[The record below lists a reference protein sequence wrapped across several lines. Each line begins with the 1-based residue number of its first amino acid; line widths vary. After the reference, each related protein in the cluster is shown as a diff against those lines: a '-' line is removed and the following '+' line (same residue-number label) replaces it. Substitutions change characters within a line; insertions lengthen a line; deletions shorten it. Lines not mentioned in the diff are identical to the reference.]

1 MKKRKILMLTL
12 PLVGVATIVGSGF
25 SAWYFNET
33 AVGASATL
41 GVAVTELHATAGT
54 LTTTLPS
61 GAKVVLDQGG
71 ASKAADLK
79 ELIYV
84 ATESS
89 GNYTKVNSFDVTFS
103 IPTTSAAGLKDSNIS
118 ATLTLTP
125 IVDTILL
132 TYIDVTTSLIT
143 LNKTFT
149 LAADEIPGDGWTR
162 SIDGANT
169 LYTTTVSLPA
179 SNAGELFK
187 YKTGKKPTTVA
198 EYSAMET
205 ALSSVTNAIT
215 FTGSVTFN
223 VL

>member
-33 AVGASATL
+33 TVSDSATL
-41 GVAVTELHATAGT
+41 GVAVTELHVTAGT
-54 LTTTLPS
+54 LTIDLPV

-71 ASKAADLK
+71 ATKAADLK

-103 IPTTSAAGLKDSNIS
+103 IPTTSAAGLKDSNIT
-118 ATLTLTP
+118 ATLKLIPTVNPT
-125 IVDTILL
+125 LL

-149 LAADEIPGDGWTR
+149 LAADENPGDGWTR
-162 SIDGANT
+162 SISGDNT
-169 LYTTTVSLPA
+169 LYTTTVSLPE
-179 SNAGELFK
+179 SNAGTLFK
-187 YKTGKKPTTVA
+187 YKEGKKPTTVA
-198 EYSAMET
+198 AYNAMTT
-205 ALSSVTNAIT
+205 ALSSVTEAIT
-215 FTGSVTFN
+215 FSGSVTFSA
-223 VL
+223 

>member
-33 AVGASATL
+33 TVSTTAKL
-41 GVAVTELHATAGT
+41 GVAVTELHVTAGT
-54 LTTTLPS
+54 LTTTLPA

-71 ASKAADLK
+71 ATNAAALN

-89 GNYTKVNSFDVTFS
+89 GIYTKVNSFDVTFS

-125 IVDTILL
+125 TVHTTLSE
-132 TYIDVTTSLIT
+132 YIDVTTSSIT

-149 LAADEIPGDGWTR
+149 LAADENPGDGWTR
-162 SIDGANT
+162 STSGANT

-179 SNAGELFK
+179 SNAGTLFK
-187 YKTGKKPTTVA
+187 YKEGKKPTTVA
-198 EYSAMET
+198 AYGTMTE
-205 ALSSVTNAIT
+205 ALEHVTEAIT
-215 FTGSVTFN
+215 FTGSVTFSA
-223 VL
+223 

>member
-33 AVGASATL
+33 TVGTSATL

-71 ASKAADLK
+71 ATNAAALN

-84 ATESS
+84 ATESD
-89 GNYTKVNSFDVTFS
+89 GVYTKVNSFDVIFS

-125 IVDTILL
+125 IVHTTLL
-132 TYIDVTTSLIT
+132 EYIDVTISSIT

-149 LAADEIPGDGWTR
+149 LAANEEPGEGWTR

-179 SNAGELFK
+179 SNAGDLFK
-187 YKTGKKPTTVA
+187 YKEGKKPTTVTA
-198 EYSAMET
+198 YNAMTT
-205 ALSSVTNAIT
+205 ALSSVTKAIE

>member
-33 AVGASATL
+33 TVSTSAKL
-41 GVAVTELHATAGT
+41 GVAVTELHVTAGT
-54 LTTTLPS
+54 LTTTLPV

-71 ASKAADLK
+71 ATKVTDLT
-79 ELIYV
+79 ELIYI
-84 ATESS
+84 ATESG

-103 IPTTSAAGLKDSNIS
+103 IPTTSAAGLKDSGIK
-118 ATLTLTP
+118 ATLALTP
-125 IVDTILL
+125 TVNTTLS

-149 LAADEIPGDGWTR
+149 LAADETPGDGWTR
-162 SIDGANT
+162 SISGDNT

-179 SNAGELFK
+179 SNAGTLFK
-187 YKTGKKPTTVA
+187 YKEGKKPTTVA
-198 EYSAMET
+198 AYNAMTT
-205 ALSSVTNAIT
+205 ALSSVTEAIT
-215 FTGSVTFN
+215 FSGSVTFSA
-223 VL
+223 L

>member
-33 AVGASATL
+33 TVSDSATL
-41 GVAVTELHATAGT
+41 GVAVTELHVTAGT
-54 LTTTLPS
+54 LTIDLPV

-71 ASKAADLK
+71 ATKAADLK

-103 IPTTSAAGLKDSNIS
+103 IPTTSAAGLKDSGIK

-125 IVDTILL
+125 TVNPTLL

-149 LAADEIPGDGWTR
+149 LAADENPGDGWTR
-162 SIDGANT
+162 SISGDNT

-179 SNAGELFK
+179 SNAGTLFK
-187 YKTGKKPTTVA
+187 YKEGKKPTTVA
-198 EYSAMET
+198 AYNAMTT
-205 ALSSVTNAIT
+205 ALSSVTEAIT
-215 FTGSVTFN
+215 FSGSVTFSA
-223 VL
+223 

>member
-33 AVGASATL
+33 TVSTTAKL
-41 GVAVTELHATAGT
+41 GVAVTELHVTAGT
-54 LTTTLPS
+54 LTTTLPA

-71 ASKAADLK
+71 ATKATDLK

-103 IPTTSAAGLKDSNIS
+103 IPTTSAAGLKDSGIK

-125 IVDTILL
+125 TVNTTLS

-149 LAADEIPGDGWTR
+149 LAADENPGDGWTR
-162 SIDGANT
+162 SISGDNT

-179 SNAGELFK
+179 SNAGTLFT

-198 EYSAMET
+198 AYNAMTT
-205 ALSSVTNAIT
+205 ALSSVTEAIT
-215 FTGSVTFN
+215 FSGSVTFSA
-223 VL
+223 L